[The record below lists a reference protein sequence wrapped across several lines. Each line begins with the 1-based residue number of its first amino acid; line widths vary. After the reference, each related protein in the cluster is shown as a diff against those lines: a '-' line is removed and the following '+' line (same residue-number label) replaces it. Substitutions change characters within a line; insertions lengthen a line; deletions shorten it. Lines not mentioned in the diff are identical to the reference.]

1 MQIYWRIQQDL
12 NTMGETIRF
21 HDPSLVRSL
30 RTWVRKNFA
39 GLAMAEGWG
48 ASPVLG
54 RGRN

>member
-12 NTMGETIRF
+12 NTIGETIRF
-21 HDPSLVRSL
+21 HDPSLIRSL
-30 RTWVRKNFA
+30 RAWVRKNFA

-48 ASPVLG
+48 ASPVPG